1 MWENSGLT
9 CTLYS
14 LFPCD
19 TADSYI
25 PSITFAGASFHIS
38 PVDFNIGKVAPE
50 DVDNIVMGNESLAA
64 EIRTKVENV
73 TDYCVAGLKGRHIDS
88 ASESNNFYV
97 IGAAFLKNWYTV
109 MSYSA
114 NNGSPAVLF
123 APSIGNALSRGG

>member
-1 MWENSGLT
+1 MENSELT

-19 TADSYI
+19 TADSFI
-25 PSITFAGASFHIS
+25 PSITFAGADFQIS
-38 PVDFNIGKVAPE
+38 PLDFNIGKVAPE
-50 DVDNIVMGNESLAA
+50 YVDNIAMGNESLAA
-64 EIRTKVENV
+64 EIRTMMEV
-73 TDYCVAGLKGRHIDS
+73 TDYCVAGLKGIEIQS
-88 ASESNNFYV
+88 ASEATNLYI

-123 APSIGNALSRGG
+123 APSIGNV